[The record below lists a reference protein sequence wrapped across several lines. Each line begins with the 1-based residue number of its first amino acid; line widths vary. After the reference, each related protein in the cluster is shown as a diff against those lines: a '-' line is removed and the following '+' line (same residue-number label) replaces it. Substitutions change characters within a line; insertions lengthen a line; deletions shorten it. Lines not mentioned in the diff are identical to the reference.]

1 MPSKQQ
7 SAEQLDQKGIVQGN
21 NNSLSNP
28 PEITP
33 QIQGKSQ
40 LSTPIL
46 SDKSLHSQ
54 PKHFAQPP
62 DQNMGEFFPPLKEN
76 SLASQ
81 VDQYSLSTKA
91 PILGNTS
98 RGDASK
104 HAMEMRKEQSN
115 VTKGRFPVKSQPQH
129 LPFRTTTAKSPSSTI
144 LGTTPA
150 NDSIPTIIKQTTADT
165 ENLHRAANL
174 HKRLLATRTPDLVEG
189 DAQRS
194 NGSPSPSSEY
204 QPVNVLGTN
213 TQAKMQKERKI
224 VSPHF
229 ETQMVDLAYK
239 PPSES
244 ERPSTGPGIERSQKL
259 RARFLNKIQ
268 RALLPQP
275 KVSASEQREIVEPN
289 PYISPSLLE
298 EPTPSRLWTCWE
310 GKSGT
315 GPEQSQHDNPS
326 PTLPL
331 VPTLPPLGSIT
342 DQIQQDAPSSSLTRP
357 KLVSPAER
365 TSVIVEQ
372 KPVATVTSPS
382 PSVQSKQVGLAGKP
396 FLPIQQKVV
405 ITTPKDTPCAK
416 CGEKLSDQFVLSLGN
431 AFHLECLT
439 CAVK

>member
-1 MPSKQQ
+1 
-7 SAEQLDQKGIVQGN
+7 
-21 NNSLSNP
+21 
-28 PEITP
+28 
-33 QIQGKSQ
+33 
-40 LSTPIL
+40 
-46 SDKSLHSQ
+46 
-54 PKHFAQPP
+54 
-62 DQNMGEFFPPLKEN
+62 MGEFFPPKEN

-81 VDQYSLSTKA
+81 VGQYSLSTKA
-91 PILGNTS
+91 PMLGDTS
-98 RGDASK
+98 RGDTSK
-104 HAMEMRKEQSN
+104 HAMEMKKEQSN

-129 LPFRTTTAKSPSSTI
+129 LPFRTTTRAKSPSSII
-144 LGTTPA
+144 LGTAPA
-150 NDSIPTIIKQTTADT
+150 NDSIPTIIKQTMADT
-165 ENLHRAANL
+165 ENLRRAVDL
-174 HKRLLATRTPDLVEG
+174 HKRLLATRTLDLVEG
-189 DAQRS
+189 DAKRS
-194 NGSPSPSSEY
+194 NGPPSPSSEH

-229 ETQMVDLAYK
+229 ETQMADLAYK

-275 KVSASEQREIVEPN
+275 RVSASEPRKIVEPN
-289 PYISPSLLE
+289 PYISPSLPE
-298 EPTPSRLWTCWE
+298 EPTSSPLWTSWE
-310 GKSGT
+310 GKSGS
-315 GPEQSQHDNPS
+315 GPKQSQHDNPP

-331 VPTLPPLGSIT
+331 VPTLPPLVSIT

-365 TSVIVEQ
+365 TSVTVEQ

-382 PSVQSKQVGLAGKP
+382 PFVQSKQVGLVGKP
-396 FLPIQQKVV
+396 SLPMQLKLV
-405 ITTPKDTPCAK
+405 ISASKNTPCAK
-416 CGEKLSDQFVLSLGN
+416 CGEKLRDQFVLNLGN